1 MDAVF
6 GLLLL
11 LGVCHGVETSCDGRQ
26 NGAECYGALGGT
38 VLLQLM
44 DDASEVFKY
53 DLKKE
58 TTVILHGRRG
68 NILTDLTKSRF
79 SFTPNNGTFRINNL
93 SRDDGG
99 QYSGTAYL
107 NSSGTN
113 PVTRTLQL
121 IIQAPVS
128 SVQLVPECQSQGE
141 MRVSCSSGGGDS
153 PQYSWTLDGKTLTG
167 TQLLSGN
174 SESQNI
180 TLKQDVSGQLKCTV
194 RNHISSVP
202 GEKMIS
208 TCGFKLVECTLL
220 NGTYISQWLR
230 PSNETLCIKSTTE
243 GKEPDITV
251 TNKPSY
257 NITPSNHTWNTSRG
271 GDLLYIILPIAAGV
285 LVALLVLLAVGVGVV
300 YTQKKKQNKQKEDND
315 EQELTYAEVKV
326 GQRPGRQLQQSA
338 ELEVEYDQVKFSQR
352 PRQPVEPSGDECVY
366 SKVRRGR

>member
-243 GKEPDITV
+243 V
-251 TNKPSY
+251 
-257 NITPSNHTWNTSRG
+257 
-271 GDLLYIILPIAAGV
+271 LPIAAGV

>member
-6 GLLLL
+6 GLLLLLL

-38 VLLQLM
+38 VLLRLM
-44 DDASEVFKY
+44 DDASEIY
-53 DLKKE
+53 IYNLKKE

-99 QYSGTAYL
+99 QYSSTAYL
-107 NSSGTN
+107 DSSGTN
-113 PVTRTLQL
+113 PVKQTLQL

-153 PQYSWTLDGKTLTG
+153 PQYSWTLDGQTLTG

-202 GEKMIS
+202 GEEMIS
-208 TCGFKLVECTLL
+208 TCGFKLFECTLL

-230 PSNETLCIKSTTE
+230 ASNETMCIESTTE

-257 NITPSNHTWNTSRG
+257 NITPSNHTGNTSRG
-271 GDLLYIILPIAAGV
+271 WYINISLLICVLEAAVFFLIIIGIFLYFAWRKNKLLKGEGSAAP
-285 LVALLVLLAVGVGVV
+285 
-300 YTQKKKQNKQKEDND
+300 E
-315 EQELTYAEVKV
+315 
-326 GQRPGRQLQQSA
+326 
-338 ELEVEYDQVKFSQR
+338 EVEYENNSVVM
-352 PRQPVEPSGDECVY
+352 VEMRSSAAEP
-366 SKVRRGR
+366 

>member
-6 GLLLL
+6 GLLLLLL

-38 VLLQLM
+38 VLLRLM
-44 DDASEVFKY
+44 DDASEIY
-53 DLKKE
+53 IYNLKKE

-99 QYSGTAYL
+99 QYSSTAYL
-107 NSSGTN
+107 DSSGTN
-113 PVTRTLQL
+113 PVKQTLQL

-128 SVQLVPECQSQGE
+128 SVQLVSQCQSQGE

-153 PQYSWTLDGKTLTG
+153 PQYSWTLGGHKLKDH
-167 TQLLSGN
+167 QLLSGN
-174 SESQNI
+174 SESQII
-180 TLKQDVSGQLKCTV
+180 TLKQDVSGKLVCTA
-194 RNHISSVP
+194 RNHISSVL

-208 TCGFKLVECTLL
+208 TCGFEYFDCTLL

-230 PSNETLCIKSTTE
+230 PTNETLCIESTTE

-251 TNKPSY
+251 SNKPSRGWY
-257 NITPSNHTWNTSRG
+257 INHS
-271 GDLLYIILPIAAGV
+271 LLICVLGAAVFFLIIIGIFLYFAWRKNK
-285 LVALLVLLAVGVGVV
+285 LLKGEGSAVP
-300 YTQKKKQNKQKEDND
+300 E
-315 EQELTYAEVKV
+315 
-326 GQRPGRQLQQSA
+326 
-338 ELEVEYDQVKFSQR
+338 EVEYENNSVVM
-352 PRQPVEPSGDECVY
+352 VEMRSSAAEP
-366 SKVRRGR
+366 